1 MVMGGFVLAAAILV
15 TAVLTL
21 VLPGLLQGAR
31 TAAVAL
37 CLLLVGGGAGL
48 YALLGT
54 PMALDPV
61 LVRTPTNAQEAVA
74 QLEARLQAEPANVEG
89 WVLLARFRAQGG
101 DWVRA
106 RDAMASARAVLPD
119 DHDLMVEHADLMMRA
134 APDGRFPAEATAM
147 LERVVAAVPTHQRA
161 LFYLGAQRYQAGQP
175 AEAVALWERLL
186 PLLDEA
192 TAQALLP
199 QLAIARTEAGMPAR
213 DYAAELAAGR
223 GGDAA
228 ATGTRLAVTIELAP
242 ELAARLGDD
251 DVLYVFARA
260 ADGAGPPV
268 AARRV
273 PARDFPLRIELSDA
287 DALMPTG
294 TLSQQTAV
302 QLAARVSKSGNA
314 SAAAGDLVAA
324 PQNVE
329 LVAGE
334 AVETTLRIDGVQE

>member
-1 MVMGGFVLAAAILV
+1 MTAFVLAAAALL
-15 TAVLTL
+15 AL
-21 VLPGLLQGAR
+21 VLVIVLPSLWRGGR
-31 TAAVAL
+31 TAGLAL
-37 CLLLVGGGAGL
+37 VLLLAGGGAGL

-54 PMALDPV
+54 PMALDPA
-61 LVRTPTNAQEAVA
+61 LVRAPTTAAEAVA
-74 QLEARLQAEPANVEG
+74 QLEARLKAEPANVEG
-89 WVLLARFRAQGG
+89 WVLLARFRAQTG
-101 DWVRA
+101 DWVAA
-106 RDAMASARAVLPD
+106 RDAMANARAVLPD
-119 DHDLMVEHADLMMRA
+119 DRDLMVEHADLMMRA

-147 LERVVAAVPTHQRA
+147 LEQVVAAVPTHQRA

-268 AARRV
+268 AARRM
-273 PARDFPLRIELSDA
+273 PARGFPVQLELSDA

-302 QLAARVSKSGNA
+302 QLAARISKSGDA
-314 SAAAGDLVAA
+314 AAAAGDLVAA
-324 PQNVE
+324 AQTVE

-334 AVETTLRIDGVQE
+334 AVAATLRIDGVQE